1 MANTLRKIL
10 FGGLVALTF
19 GVFVY
24 RYKLEHSSRVESNPI
39 GEISD
44 LCKDQEVLG
53 NYPNFLGDN
62 VTIVYTPDVDKD
74 YVDNVVKGLQ
84 RYGIKV
90 NPVYYPDLTTPI
102 NGNFISIGD
111 PCLNGK
117 TREVLGLSGDVSCS
131 YTFSHNQQAKI
142 EIHDYK
148 TNNPLLVYG
157 NDKDSIRRAFFLL
170 EKPGEFREKLR
181 QFGLLCNKSVT
192 VSGTTYFAVEK
203 IKVR

>member
-1 MANTLRKIL
+1 MGSTLRKIL

-24 RYKLEHSSRVESNPI
+24 RYKLERSSRVESSSI

-44 LCKDQEVLG
+44 LCKEQEVLG

-62 VTIVYTPDVDKD
+62 VTIVYSSDVNKEN
-74 YVDNVVKGLQ
+74 VDDVINGLQ
-84 RYGIKV
+84 QYGIKT
-90 NPVYYPDLTTPI
+90 NSVYYPDSTTPV

-142 EIHDYK
+142 EIQDYK
-148 TNNPLLVYG
+148 ANNPLLVYG
-157 NDKDSIRRAFFLL
+157 SDKDSIRRALFLL
-170 EKPGEFREKLR
+170 EKPGELREKLR
-181 QFGLLCNKSVT
+181 QSGLLCNKSVT

-203 IKVR
+203 INLH